1 LKSMVALIRSY
12 FMVFLA
18 DRAAVA
24 LTFIVPIFM
33 IFIFGEIFGGSHPE
47 SSGIRLAFL
56 NLSNAPVAKKIE
68 TTLDSMSTFTLVRT
82 SKNKDGVSVPFDT
95 LSIQDFVRRGNAP
108 AALVL
113 PVDAFTD
120 TSVGL
125 KVCLY
130 YDPRNDFEMQIVQG
144 MLQKTIMQEAPQVF
158 MQSMMRQAEKK
169 LGKAGS
175 ASFSNDIQTAVNRH
189 FPGAHFT
196 TDSMLSLATTNGGT
210 SDSVGRGIVKNMVDI
225 RMEQLV
231 GKDISNPMPTRSVG
245 GWAMMFLLFTL
256 SSVANVLIDER
267 RNAVFVRHLA
277 APFSRGQILLSRY
290 IYSTILG
297 IIQLVVLFLAGTLL
311 FGIDI
316 FSNAGNLL
324 LVIVFAAAAAT
335 GFGMLI
341 ASIART
347 AAQASALGLV
357 LILSMSAIGG
367 AWFPTTFMPA
377 TIQALSKLTIVYWS
391 MEAFMV
397 VLWRHGGFLD
407 VAPYLGVLAGIAA
420 VVTALSVWRFSK
432 GQVLL

>member
-1 LKSMVALIRSY
+1 
-12 FMVFLA
+12 
-18 DRAAVA
+18 
-24 LTFIVPIFM
+24 
-33 IFIFGEIFGGSHPE
+33 
-47 SSGIRLAFL
+47 
-56 NLSNAPVAKKIE
+56 
-68 TTLDSMSTFTLVRT
+68 
-82 SKNKDGVSVPFDT
+82 
-95 LSIQDFVRRGNAP
+95 
-108 AALVL
+108 
-113 PVDAFTD
+113 
-120 TSVGL
+120 
-125 KVCLY
+125 
-130 YDPRNDFEMQIVQG
+130 
-144 MLQKTIMQEAPQVF
+144 
-158 MQSMMRQAEKK
+158 
-169 LGKAGS
+169 
-175 ASFSNDIQTAVNRH
+175 
-189 FPGAHFT
+189 
-196 TDSMLSLATTNGGT
+196 MLSLASTNGGT

-397 VLWRHGGFLD
+397 VLWRHGGILD